1 MAVTREDVLHIADL
15 ARLGVDETRA
25 EELTKELTSILGHME
40 VLSQVDTAHVALTAY
55 DLGDAVGGYAKRLRE
70 GSRRQAKWEKVL
82 LAEHF
87 AGMGANA
94 NHICLRQ

>member
-40 VLSQVDTAHVALTAY
+40 VLSQVDTAHVAADGVHPAWSTAH
-55 DLGDAVGGYAKRLRE
+55 
-70 GSRRQAKWEKVL
+70 SRARSAISSQPAP
-82 LAEHF
+82 AT
-87 AGMGANA
+87 
-94 NHICLRQ
+94 IR